1 MNTYCISESC
11 IILRDYMV
19 DANSEEEAKEK
30 FNSGEFD
37 YSPSYNED
45 VSGSHQIEEI
55 ELYEENIDNA

>member
-11 IILRDYMV
+11 IIVRDYMV
-19 DANSEEEAKEK
+19 NANSEEEAKEK

-37 YSPSYNED
+37 YCPSYNED
-45 VSGSHQIEEI
+45 VSGSHQIEDI

>member
-11 IILRDYMV
+11 IIVRDYMV
-19 DANSEEEAKEK
+19 NANSEEEAKEK

-45 VSGSHQIEEI
+45 VSGSHQIEDI

>member
-11 IILRDYMV
+11 IIVRDYMV
-19 DANSEEEAKEK
+19 NANSEEEAKKK

-45 VSGSHQIEEI
+45 VSGSHQIEDI

>member
-11 IILRDYMV
+11 IIVRDYMV
-19 DANSEEEAKEK
+19 NANSEEEAKEK

-45 VSGSHQIEEI
+45 VSGSHQIEEVQ
-55 ELYEENIDNA
+55 LYEENIDNA

>member
-1 MNTYCISESC
+1 
-11 IILRDYMV
+11 MV
-19 DANSEEEAKEK
+19 NANSEEEAKEK

-37 YSPSYNED
+37 HSPSYNED

>member
-11 IILRDYMV
+11 IIVRDYMV